1 MGEIL
6 KFNRDNLKILKQKL
20 IIQEKQITQKKK
32 KEILEHYSFNASKV
46 YTSNKKGNRSL
57 DFTNK
62 VQNNAFDIPTMYYT
76 GSPTPAYLCIQLWV
90 SGIK

>member
-1 MGEIL
+1 M
-6 KFNRDNLKILKQKL
+6 
-20 IIQEKQITQKKK
+20 
-32 KEILEHYSFNASKV
+32 
-46 YTSNKKGNRSL
+46 

-90 SGIK
+90 SGIKQKVVKPVCSKKSFGSKIVIT